1 MMSEKSSKEN
11 SKSEEDK
18 FYEPRNWD
26 KVMRIED
33 EVATEGTTYCG
44 RCGHIIYGGDRF
56 CTKCG
61 AESKSKTK
69 I

>member
-1 MMSEKSSKEN
+1 MSEGSSNENTKSKE
-11 SKSEEDK
+11 DR

-26 KVMRIED
+26 KVMRIE
-33 EVATEGTTYCG
+33 EEISSEGTRYCG
-44 RCGHIIYGGDRF
+44 RCGHIIDEEDRF

-61 AESKSKTK
+61 AESRSKSK